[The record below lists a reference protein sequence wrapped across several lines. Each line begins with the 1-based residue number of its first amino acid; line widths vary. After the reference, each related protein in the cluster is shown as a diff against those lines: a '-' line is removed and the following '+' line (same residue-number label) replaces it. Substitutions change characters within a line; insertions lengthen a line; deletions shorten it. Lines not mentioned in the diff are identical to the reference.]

1 MPSPRTILTL
11 SLLACAAGTAF
22 AGGPAGE
29 GSDWPPLPQGGTPL
43 SRAQVQADTQ
53 AARDHGTLTMQG
65 DQMYIAPSAAS
76 HLDRATVRAEAAQ
89 ALRAG
94 LIPSGDVSTSVH

>member
-1 MPSPRTILTL
+1 
-11 SLLACAAGTAF
+11 
-22 AGGPAGE
+22 
-29 GSDWPPLPQGGTPL
+29 
-43 SRAQVQADTQ
+43 
-53 AARDHGTLTMQG
+53 
-65 DQMYIAPSAAS
+65 MYIAPSAAS